1 MNKVTTWWRD
11 FRDLLSPRYCAICG
25 KHLNPCEEKLCT
37 SCLLQ
42 LPYLSIQDYLDND
55 VSRVFWGKL
64 PVEQCSS
71 FIRYGADDEIHRLVH
86 QLKYRHRPDLGRWLG
101 RQMALKLQRE
111 GFFEGIECIIPVPL
125 HWRRRLKRGYN
136 QSEQLALGVSQ
147 ITGLPVLTGY
157 VRRVRNNKTQ
167 THMSHSERIENVKD
181 LFWVRRPIPYLH
193 VLLVDDVITTGATM
207 LSFAESIVASKPD
220 VRISILSLAKT

>member
-1 MNKVTTWWRD
+1 
-11 FRDLLSPRYCAICG
+11 
-25 KHLNPCEEKLCT
+25 
-37 SCLLQ
+37 
-42 LPYLSIQDYLDND
+42 
-55 VSRVFWGKL
+55 
-64 PVEQCSS
+64 
-71 FIRYGADDEIHRLVH
+71 
-86 QLKYRHRPDLGRWLG
+86 
-101 RQMALKLQRE
+101 MALKLQRE

-167 THMSHSERIENVKD
+167 TRMSHSERIENVKD
-181 LFWVRRPIPYLH
+181 LFWVRRPIPHLH
-193 VLLVDDVITTGATM
+193 VLLIDDVITTGATM
-207 LSFAESIVASKPD
+207 LSFAESIVASKPG